1 MDADQE
7 FKAKRV
13 GRRAEA
19 LYKHLEESI
28 LAGTLKPGVRLD
40 ETALAKQFGVSRTPV
55 REALHQLA
63 AGGMVQLRARQ
74 GAIVTAL
81 AVNELRQLFEV
92 MADLEALCA
101 RYAARRMTPEERITL
116 ERLHDACAKEANQ
129 VEVEGYIKLNRR
141 FHEVIYRG
149 THNAYLEEVTLAVRN
164 KLSPYRRFQF
174 NRPGRPPKSFEEH
187 KSILNAILSGDPD
200 RAAKEMRDHVLIQG
214 EVFNDLIS
222 TLPPSYV
229 RSGTG

>member
-1 MDADQE
+1 
-7 FKAKRV
+7 
-13 GRRAEA
+13 GN
-19 LYKHLEESI
+19 
-28 LAGTLKPGVRLD
+28 LKPGVRLD

-63 AGGMVQLRARQ
+63 AGGMVQRRARQ
-74 GAIVTAL
+74 GATVTAL
-81 AVNELRQLFEV
+81 AESELRQLFEV

-116 ERLHDACAKEANQ
+116 QRLHEACAKEANRI
-129 VEVEGYIKLNRR
+129 EVESYIKLNRR

-149 THNAYLEEVTLAVRN
+149 THNAFLEEVTLAISN

-174 NRPGRPPKSFEEH
+174 NRPGRAPESFREH
-187 KSILNAILSGDPD
+187 ESILSAILSGDPD
-200 RAAKEMRDHVLIQG
+200 RAAREMREHVLIQG
-214 EVFNDLIS
+214 EGLNDLIS